1 MFEVPAEGGPEK
13 GRQVRAAGPGAMS
26 TNRFQFLVVPIAAA
40 SIALAACGG
49 GDSPGASGNSRA
61 DIREAALKHARCMR
75 EHGVN
80 VPDPKFGAGGA
91 IQLESRGE
99 GADKLKVERADE
111 ACRKYLEDVR
121 PPELSPEQ
129 EREFREEALKHARC
143 MREHG
148 IDMPDPTFGSGGKVE
163 MKLDGGV
170 GPGNPR
176 FDEAQR
182 ECAKY
187 GGPKFGVTRA
197 PGK

>member
-1 MFEVPAEGGPEK
+1 MA
-13 GRQVRAAGPGAMS
+13 
-26 TNRFQFLVVPIAAA
+26 TNRFQFLALPIAIG

-49 GDSPGASGNSRA
+49 GDSGGGSGSSKA
-61 DIREAALKHARCMR
+61 DIREAVLKHARCMR

-91 IQLESRGE
+91 VQLDSRGD
-99 GADKLKVERADE
+99 GADKLKVERAEE

-129 EREFREEALKHARC
+129 EQKFREEALKHARC

-148 IDMPDPTFGSGGKVE
+148 IDMPDPTFGEGGEVKMRIE
-163 MKLDGGV
+163 GGPGGV
-170 GPGNPR
+170 EPGNPR
-176 FDEAQR
+176 FDAAQR

-187 GGPKFGVTRA
+187 GGPKFGVNKAGGR
-197 PGK
+197 